1 MGTTND
7 YGHNPQIHFPHKYG
21 RNSNSDKFIAK
32 KHCYNKEISDQ
43 TEIPLVF
50 MLGVCVYRQRDYSFK
65 SVHLDFI
72 IAYLPS

>member
-50 MLGVCVYRQRDYSFK
+50 MLGVCVC
-65 SVHLDFI
+65 V
-72 IAYLPS
+72 